1 MKILHRD
8 GQEEECVSMCDLK
21 DYPEYESHHR
31 YLDKMKKVCKT
42 ADRFEMRLDKSYGGF
57 EKMVWRSIRLNQ
69 MIDKYLLKDLPYS
82 ERITCVQVTRA
93 GEKQYVE
100 VKNKYLIK

>member
-8 GQEEECVSMCDLK
+8 GQEEECILMCDMQS
-21 DYPEYESHHR
+21 YPEYENQWRLHDKLEKHR
-31 YLDKMKKVCKT
+31 PSNK
-42 ADRFEMRLDKSYGGF
+42 E
-57 EKMVWRSIRLNQ
+57 LNASGSAIILNRMIKRVLRTNL

-82 ERITCVQVTRA
+82 ERISCVQVTRA
-93 GEKQYVE
+93 GENQYVE